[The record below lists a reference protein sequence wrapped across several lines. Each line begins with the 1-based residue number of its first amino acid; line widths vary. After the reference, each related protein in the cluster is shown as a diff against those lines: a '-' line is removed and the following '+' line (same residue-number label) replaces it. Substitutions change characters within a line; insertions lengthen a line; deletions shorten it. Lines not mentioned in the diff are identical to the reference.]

1 MCLASSPVRD
11 LSRWNWEGDHI
22 IHECIVPSSR
32 PVVGY
37 VRGHAYDID
46 VREFLITGRNEIV
59 GRTLS
64 KHIKAYANKI
74 PNGWDIFQSR
84 GKGAFDHR
92 ASVIT
97 AFVSKTIQYVYT
109 SGRDPWQFPD
119 ETLHEKKGDCEDRA
133 LLIAS
138 LLIASGVSSYNVRVA
153 LGKMRLWTTS
163 GRAHDRDHVWVM
175 YKTESGHWRVI
186 EPLQTRNINSRTL
199 PSAKIFHPVA
209 AEYIPY
215 FVFNDDHLWQ
225 IFHDEHREP
234 SAKMTLARDWSQLHP
249 SFAGSVHKNI
259 IEDALAIPAC
269 PKHVRES
276 LLAYFSPAIFGVG
289 PILDKIDREFTTYN
303 PADHFD
309 NGLIDKGWESVN
321 RRLTQFK
328 QDNSNID
335 AFARAAHAIADF
347 YSHSSYMHFA
357 NNGVPYDPGSID
369 LGLLDPPAY
378 GPGSTFDLTKPEF
391 SINSSLWKGSKLE
404 GATAWNGTIIS
415 GRYSQKGDSQG
426 VIESVTR
433 TARDLPP
440 KCGALPH
447 HAEIAVDGD
456 AETNPLYRDPRR
468 YAEQLQFK
476 KAASVLHIR
485 EAFVNNYTAGRD
497 R

>member
-1 MCLASSPVRD
+1 MCFASSAVRD
-11 LSRWNWEGDHI
+11 LSHWNWEGDHI

-32 PVVGY
+32 SVVGY
-37 VRGHAYDID
+37 LRGHAYDID

-64 KHIKAYANKI
+64 KDVKAYADKI
-74 PNGWDIFQSR
+74 PSGWELFQSR
-84 GKGAFDHR
+84 KTGSFDHR

-153 LGKMRLWTTS
+153 LGKMRLWTAS
-163 GRAHDRDHVWVM
+163 GHSHDMDHVWVM
-175 YKTESGHWRVI
+175 YKTESGRWRVI
-186 EPLQTRNINSRTL
+186 EPLQTRNIDSRHL
-199 PSAKIFHPVA
+199 PSVKLFQPVA

-225 IFHDEHREP
+225 IFHEENRKV
-234 SAKMTLARDWSQLHP
+234 SAKMTLARDWSELHP
-249 SFAGSVHKNI
+249 SFAGFVHKNI

-269 PKHVRES
+269 PKQVREA
-276 LLAYFSPAIFGVG
+276 LLAYFSPALFGLG
-289 PILDKIDREFTTYN
+289 PIVDKIDRELSTYD

-309 NGLIDKGWESVN
+309 NGLIDEGWRSVN
-321 RRLTQFK
+321 RRLTQFN
-328 QDNSNID
+328 QNSTNID

-347 YSHSSYMHFA
+347 YSHSSYTHFA
-357 NNGVPYDPGSID
+357 NNATKCDPSAID
-369 LGLLDPPAY
+369 LGLASPPAY

-391 SINSSLWKGSKLE
+391 SINSNLWKGSKAE
-404 GATAWNGTIIS
+404 GATAWNGNIIS
-415 GRYSQKGDSQG
+415 GRYSQRGDSRG
-426 VIESVTR
+426 LFEGITR
-433 TARDLPP
+433 TVEGLPP
-440 KCGALPH
+440 QSGALPH

-456 AETNPLYRDPRR
+456 AKTNPLYRDSQR
-468 YAEQLQFK
+468 YGEQLQFR
-476 KAASVLHIR
+476 KAASIVHIR
-485 EAFVNNYTAGRD
+485 EAFVNNFNPARNG
-497 R
+497 

>member
-1 MCLASSPVRD
+1 MCFASSPVRD

-37 VRGHAYDID
+37 LKGHAYDID
-46 VREFLITGRNEIV
+46 VREFLITGRNEVV

-64 KHIKAYANKI
+64 RNVKAYVDKI
-74 PNGWDIFQSR
+74 PNGWELFQSR
-84 GKGAFDHR
+84 DKGSFDHR

-97 AFVSKTIQYVYT
+97 AFVSKAIQYVYT

-153 LGKMRLWTTS
+153 LGKMRLWTAS
-163 GRAHDRDHVWVM
+163 GQAHDRDHVWVM
-175 YKTESGHWRVI
+175 YKTESGRWRVI
-186 EPLQTRNINSRTL
+186 EPLQTRNFDVRKR
-199 PSAKIFHPVA
+199 PSAKALHPVA

-225 IFHDEHREP
+225 IFHEENPKP
-234 SAKMTLARDWSQLHP
+234 SAKITLDRDWSQLHP
-249 SFAGSVHKNI
+249 SFAGVVHRNI

-269 PKHVRES
+269 PKQVREA
-276 LLAYFSPAIFGVG
+276 LLGYFSPAVFGLG
-289 PILDKIDREFTTYN
+289 PIVDKIDRELTTYD

-309 NGLIDKGWESVN
+309 NGLIDEGWRAVN
-321 RRLTQFK
+321 RRLSQFNR
-328 QDNSNID
+328 DSTNID

-357 NNGVPYDPGSID
+357 NNAVPCDPDASD
-369 LGLLDPPAY
+369 LGLSSPPAY
-378 GPGSTFDLTKPEF
+378 GPGSTFDLTKPAF
-391 SINSSLWKGSKLE
+391 SMNSNLWKGSALE
-404 GATAWNGTIIS
+404 GATAWNGNIIS
-415 GRYSQKGDSQG
+415 GRYSQKRDSRTFF
-426 VIESVTR
+426 ERVTR
-433 TARDLPP
+433 TVEGLSP
-440 KCGALPH
+440 KFGALPH

-456 AETNPLYRDPRR
+456 AKTNPLYQDPRR
-468 YAEQLQFK
+468 YAEQFQFR
-476 KAASVLHIR
+476 KAASILHIR
-485 EAFVNNYTAGRD
+485 EAFVNNFNPDGHR
-497 R
+497 